1 MRLLHGYREV
11 VENKQQIQFSEYCK
25 VDGYFKNNLVD
36 ITKLPHHN
44 TVVNKCCLFNVQTIL
59 IYSSGNRQLYFL
71 LRKLEP
77 N

>member
-44 TVVNKCCLFNVQTIL
+44 SC
-59 IYSSGNRQLYFL
+59 
-71 LRKLEP
+71 E
-77 N
+77 